1 MSVKNP
7 NPKWPQRPIRAKLV
21 IIINQWKFKVKT
33 GGLPK
38 ARENAGDQVVI
49 VGFNFESDL
58 LKKWTEFFWN
68 NHREKYRKQK
78 QPWITFNFQL
88 HVAFFEL
95 FW

>member
-1 MSVKNP
+1 MSVKSP

-33 GGLPK
+33 RGLPK

-49 VGFNFESDL
+49 VDFNFQSDWL
-58 LKKWTEFFWN
+58 RKWTEFFGTITE
-68 NHREKYRKQK
+68 RSTEKQK